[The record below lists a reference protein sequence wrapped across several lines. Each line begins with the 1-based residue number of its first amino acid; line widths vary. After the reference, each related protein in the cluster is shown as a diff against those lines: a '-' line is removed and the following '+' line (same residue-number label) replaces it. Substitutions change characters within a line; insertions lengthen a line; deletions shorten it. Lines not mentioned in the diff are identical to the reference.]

1 MTAKLS
7 PNKALLGGHA
17 SVSSL
22 IGARFSQEGLSVSVA
37 RKPCRTA
44 STLPVMTDKDRTL
57 TRSGSVVAKPSS
69 T

>member
-7 PNKALLGGHA
+7 PNKALLGGLA

-22 IGARFSQEGLSVSVA
+22 IAVMHSQEWLSVSVA

-44 STLPVMTDKDRTL
+44 SLLLVLADKDKTL
-57 TRSGSVVAKPSS
+57 T
-69 T
+69 